1 MKIQLPKLY
10 HEKRNE
16 GSKIVKITIF
26 TKIKVTSMLK
36 TDFGD
41 EMC

>member
-10 HEKRNE
+10 HEKCNE
-16 GSKIVKITIF
+16 GIKIVIIANS
-26 TKIKVTSMLK
+26 TKGQVKSMLK

-41 EMC
+41 KMC